1 MQTARMDPVRQLP
14 GETATEHLRR
24 KRALDEL
31 FGRLFS
37 RRKELLSSLQHAGVD
52 GGGGSGGGG
61 VAAGGAKAGGGGGKE
76 GESGQGE
83 GAKAGRGLCTFQQF
97 CAIVCTLGR
106 AQQLG
111 LSASAATALGEPT
124 GGGGGRGGAAGR
136 ARRASVTLDS
146 QLKDIQ
152 QLARDAAAEEE
163 RAEAA
168 ETGGAVRAPADSAA
182 AKAKAKARWR
192 KVEAVVKR

>member
-1 MQTARMDPVRQLP
+1 
-14 GETATEHLRR
+14 
-24 KRALDEL
+24 
-31 FGRLFS
+31 
-37 RRKELLSSLQHAGVD
+37 
-52 GGGGSGGGG
+52 
-61 VAAGGAKAGGGGGKE
+61 
-76 GESGQGE
+76 
-83 GAKAGRGLCTFQQF
+83 
-97 CAIVCTLGR
+97 VCTLGR

-124 GGGGGRGGAAGR
+124 GSGRGGAAGR

-152 QLARDAAAEEE
+152 QLAKDAAAEEE